1 MLHGLASNIQSFI
14 TLFKFITMFMGPTIF
29 HIIFPTFK
37 LNVKMFREILS
48 VPKNTLMDLNN
59 VCWDFGLSTCVK

>member
-1 MLHGLASNIQSFI
+1 MLHGLAPNIQSFI
-14 TLFKFITMFMGPTIF
+14 TMFMGLTIF

-59 VCWDFGLSTCVK
+59 VMLGLWVIYLCKVRSTK